1 MCGYIHGK
9 RNINVSL
16 YTWGKEAYICLVIYK
31 GNMWH
36 ICAVKYMGNRW
47 HICLG
52 TYWEHEGYTCTDMS
66 VSIHE
71 ENEAYMCG
79 YILGTGRFYVWEYIM
94 VKHWG

>member
-1 MCGYIHGK
+1 M
-9 RNINVSL
+9 
-16 YTWGKEAYICLVIYK
+16 VIYK

-36 ICAVKYMGNRW
+36 ICAVIYMPLGNRW
-47 HICLG
+47 HICVG

-66 VSIHE
+66 LGIHE
-71 ENEAYMCG
+71 KNEAYMCG